1 MNTEM
6 QTKIREW
13 EAERDRNLRIHC
25 PLVAA
30 KFQRWIDRAKKE
42 DGNKN
47 TNNKKGGQSMRN
59 KLTVNDLP
67 ADVVERMKKM
77 INEDR
82 RKAVV
87 VDGKIVKADTWY
99 RLENGELVEVD

>member
-1 MNTEM
+1 M

-42 DGNKN
+42 DDRRYFQPRGKIF
-47 TNNKKGGQSMRN
+47 NKKFCS
-59 KLTVNDLP
+59 
-67 ADVVERMKKM
+67 
-77 INEDR
+77 
-82 RKAVV
+82 
-87 VDGKIVKADTWY
+87 
-99 RLENGELVEVD
+99 

>member
-1 MNTEM
+1 M

-42 DGNKN
+42 DDRRYFQPRGKIF
-47 TNNKKGGQSMRN
+47 NKKACS
-59 KLTVNDLP
+59 
-67 ADVVERMKKM
+67 
-77 INEDR
+77 
-82 RKAVV
+82 
-87 VDGKIVKADTWY
+87 
-99 RLENGELVEVD
+99 

>member
-42 DGNKN
+42 D
-47 TNNKKGGQSMRN
+47 
-59 KLTVNDLP
+59 
-67 ADVVERMKKM
+67 
-77 INEDR
+77 DR
-82 RKAVV
+82 RYYF
-87 VDGKIVKADTWY
+87 IFH
-99 RLENGELVEVD
+99 LS

>member
-1 MNTEM
+1 MKQNKRIMNIEM

-42 DGNKN
+42 D
-47 TNNKKGGQSMRN
+47 
-59 KLTVNDLP
+59 
-67 ADVVERMKKM
+67 
-77 INEDR
+77 DR
-82 RKAVV
+82 RYFQPRESNFN
-87 VDGKIVKADTWY
+87 ADTESTSA
-99 RLENGELVEVD
+99 LENLLCKLKTSRTNKYRK

>member
-42 DGNKN
+42 SDIPHFQPRDK
-47 TNNKKGGQSMRN
+47 TFNKKAYS
-59 KLTVNDLP
+59 
-67 ADVVERMKKM
+67 
-77 INEDR
+77 
-82 RKAVV
+82 
-87 VDGKIVKADTWY
+87 
-99 RLENGELVEVD
+99 

>member
-30 KFQRWIDRAKKE
+30 KYQRWIDKTKKE
-42 DGNKN
+42 DKTRIQTTRKGIIYETKRLIKN
-47 TNNKKGGQSMRN
+47 
-59 KLTVNDLP
+59 
-67 ADVVERMKKM
+67 E
-77 INEDR
+77 
-82 RKAVV
+82 
-87 VDGKIVKADTWY
+87 
-99 RLENGELVEVD
+99 

>member
-13 EAERDRNLRIHC
+13 EAERDHC

-42 DGNKN
+42 DDRRYFQPRDKIF
-47 TNNKKGGQSMRN
+47 NKKACS
-59 KLTVNDLP
+59 
-67 ADVVERMKKM
+67 
-77 INEDR
+77 
-82 RKAVV
+82 
-87 VDGKIVKADTWY
+87 
-99 RLENGELVEVD
+99 

>member
-42 DGNKN
+42 D
-47 TNNKKGGQSMRN
+47 
-59 KLTVNDLP
+59 
-67 ADVVERMKKM
+67 
-77 INEDR
+77 DR
-82 RKAVV
+82 RFSSPVTRFSTRKPVV
-87 VDGKIVKADTWY
+87 CFYVGKFIV
-99 RLENGELVEVD
+99 RL